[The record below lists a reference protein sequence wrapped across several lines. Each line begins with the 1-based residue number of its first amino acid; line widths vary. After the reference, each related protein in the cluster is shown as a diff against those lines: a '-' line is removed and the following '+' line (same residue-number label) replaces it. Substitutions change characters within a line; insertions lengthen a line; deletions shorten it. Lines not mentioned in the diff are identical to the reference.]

1 MAVNTIRRFA
11 ISSAALLVAAA
22 CASSAPVVH
31 AGPVLRIGV
40 DLPITGSESRAALP
54 AANGVRFFVATHPTL
69 DGFGVTLVTS
79 DDAAGGSPN
88 PSRGA
93 ANVQSFLADPS
104 VVAMIGPFD
113 AAVARKE
120 IPVANSGGLAMISPA
135 TSSPCLTRDV
145 FVPAA
150 LNPAR
155 TDIDCKTAGIPA
167 ASELR
172 PTHLNNFFRLTTT
185 DNLQGAA
192 AADYIFGKLH
202 LVRAA
207 AVSDHEAY
215 GQGLVDAFTARF
227 THLGG
232 TVTAKLDLDPA
243 QPDASAFLSRAKDE
257 GVQAVYYGGS
267 TAGGG
272 CQVRAEMKSSFPAP
286 DSTPFFGADGIAQDP
301 SCLAAAGDYSPGI
314 YATVPIVDASTR
326 PGAAPTIRA
335 FKAMFGSTSDYGPYT
350 IVAYDA
356 TAVLYAALDRAVR
369 AAGGH
374 MPDRSSVISELAK
387 TADLAGATGN
397 LGFDASGD
405 TTNRVVSIF
414 AATGG
419 SPHSPWKLADAV
431 DYSSHPP
438 Y

>member
-1 MAVNTIRRFA
+1 MRLNTIRRLA
-11 ISSAALLVAAA
+11 IPLAALLVTSA
-22 CASSAPVVH
+22 CASSTPVAH

-54 AANGVRFFVATHPTL
+54 AMNGVRFFVQTHPTL

-79 DDAAGGSPN
+79 DDAAGGPPN
-88 PSRGA
+88 PDRGA
-93 ANVQSFLADPS
+93 ANVQAFVADPS
-104 VVAMIGPFD
+104 VLAMIGPFD

-120 IPVANSGGLAMISPA
+120 IPIANAAGLAMVSPA

-155 TDIDCKTAGIPA
+155 AEIDCKTAGLPS

-172 PTHLNNFFRLTTT
+172 PTHVNNFFRLTTT
-185 DNLQGAA
+185 DERQGAA
-192 AADYIFGKLH
+192 AADYVFGNLH

-215 GQGLVDAFTARF
+215 GQGRVDAFTARF
-227 THLGG
+227 TRLGG
-232 TVTAKLDLDPA
+232 TITRRLDLDPA
-243 QPDASAFLSRAKDE
+243 DPNAFTFLTQAKNE
-257 GVQAVYYGGS
+257 GAQVLYYGGS
-267 TAGGG
+267 TPGGG
-272 CQVRAEMKSSFPAP
+272 CHVRAQMKAVFPAA
-286 DSTPFFGADGIAQDP
+286 DTTPFFGADGIAQDP
-301 SCLAAAGDYSPGI
+301 ACVADAGDYSPGI
-314 YATVPIVDASTR
+314 YATVPIVDASAQ

-335 FKAMFGSTSDYGPYT
+335 FKGTFGATADFGPYT

-356 TAVLYAALDRAVR
+356 TAVLYAALDQAIR
-369 AAGGH
+369 AAGGRL
-374 MPDRSSVISELAK
+374 PDRGSVISELAK
-387 TADLAGATGN
+387 TAGLAGATGS

-414 AATGG
+414 EVTGAN
-419 SPHSPWKLADAV
+419 PRSPWKLVDAV
-431 DYSSHPP
+431 DYSSHLP